1 MFTHNTKIRVRYSET
16 DQMGY
21 VYYGRYAEYFEAG
34 RVEAFRSLGISYKEL
49 EEQGIMMP
57 VLNLQVNYYKPL
69 YYDEELTVQ
78 VTIPKLPTLRI
89 QFIYKV
95 FNAAGE
101 LTADGETTLLFV
113 DAATRKPM
121 RMPAEVTQAL
131 EPHYK

>member
-121 RMPAEVTQAL
+121 RMPIEVTRAL

>member
-1 MFTHNTKIRVRYSET
+1 MFTHTTKIRVRYSET

-78 VTIPKLPTLRI
+78 VTIHKLPTLRI

-121 RMPAEVTQAL
+121 RMPAEVTNAL

>member
-121 RMPAEVTQAL
+121 RMPAEVTNAL

>member
-1 MFTHNTKIRVRYSET
+1 
-16 DQMGY
+16 MGY

-78 VTIPKLPTLRI
+78 VTIPKPPTLRI

-121 RMPAEVTQAL
+121 RMPVEVTNAL

>member
-89 QFIYKV
+89 QFVYKV
-95 FNAAGE
+95 FNSAGE

-121 RMPAEVTQAL
+121 RMPAEVTNAL
-131 EPHYK
+131 EPYYK

>member
-1 MFTHNTKIRVRYSET
+1 
-16 DQMGY
+16 MGY

>member
-101 LTADGETTLLFV
+101 LTADGETSLLFV

-121 RMPAEVTQAL
+121 RMPIEVTRAL